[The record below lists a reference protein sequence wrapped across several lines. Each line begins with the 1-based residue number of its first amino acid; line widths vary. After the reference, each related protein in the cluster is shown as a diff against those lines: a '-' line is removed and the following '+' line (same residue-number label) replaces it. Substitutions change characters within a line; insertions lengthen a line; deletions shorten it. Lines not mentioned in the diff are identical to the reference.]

1 MQSQTFYLDNYDV
14 VQGEY
19 FSYGSEPILT
29 FNPVR
34 NFIYVNSACLK
45 RLPNMEYALITI
57 SASEKRLSIL
67 PCSTGERH
75 AVRLRSVGKH
85 PNKPRHI
92 RCRADFA
99 DKLVSLMDWNRES
112 RYKILGYV
120 ATGDNSTIIAF
131 DLQSA
136 EKLLPGKCIAEAPVQ
151 TVDRFGST
159 LKEQRENPLIRTIER
174 DTEIMM
180 KELEGCSDDGAC

>member
-19 FSYGSEPILT
+19 FSHGSEPILT

-75 AVRLRSVGKH
+75 AVRLRSGGKH

-92 RCRADFA
+92 RCRVDFT
-99 DKLVSLMDWNRES
+99 DKLVSLMNWNRES

-120 ATGDNSTIIAF
+120 ATGDTDIIIAF

-136 EKLLPGKCIAEAPVQ
+136 EELLPGKRVAEAPVQ
-151 TVDRFGST
+151 AIERFGST
-159 LKEQRENPLIRTIER
+159 LKEQRENPLIRTLEQDIEVVM
-174 DTEIMM
+174 DES
-180 KELEGCSDDGAC
+180 EGGSDDRAC

>member
-1 MQSQTFYLDNYDV
+1 MQTQTFYLDNYDV
-14 VQGEY
+14 VQGGY
-19 FSYGSEPILT
+19 FSHGNEPILT
-29 FNPVR
+29 FNPIR

-45 RLPNMEYALITI
+45 RLPHMEYALITI
-57 SASEKRLSIL
+57 SASERQLSIL
-67 PCSTGERH
+67 PCGTGERH
-75 AVRLRSVGKH
+75 AVRLRSGGKH

-92 RCRADFA
+92 RCRVDFT
-99 DKLVSLMDWNRES
+99 DKLVSLMNWNRES

-136 EKLLPGKCIAEAPVQ
+136 EKLLPGKRIAEAPVQ

-180 KELEGCSDDGAC
+180 TELEGCSDDGAC

>member
-1 MQSQTFYLDNYDV
+1 MQTQTFYLDNYDV

-19 FSYGSEPILT
+19 FSHESEPILT
-29 FNPVR
+29 FNPTR

-57 SASEKRLSIL
+57 SGSEKRLSIL

-75 AVRLRSVGKH
+75 AVRLRSGGRH

-92 RCRADFA
+92 RCREDFT
-99 DKLVSLMDWNRES
+99 DKLVSIMDWNRES

-120 ATGDNSTIIAF
+120 ATGKTNTVVAF

-136 EKLLPGKCIAEAPVQ
+136 EELLPGMRVAEAPAQ
-151 TVDRFGST
+151 AIDRFGST
-159 LKEQRENPLIRTIER
+159 LREQRENPLIKTIEQ
-174 DTEIMM
+174 DLEVTVS
-180 KELEGCSDDGAC
+180 ELEGGSDNGA